1 MTLERISGLNSG
13 YVLEL
18 YEKYRQDPQSVDPAS
33 RAFFQSWVPADAVRD
48 GAPATP
54 ASGPLPELHVIV
66 GAANLAESIRRF
78 GHLAAK
84 LDPLGSAQIGDST
97 LLAKTHGITDDDLK
111 RLPASLVGGPP
122 AEKSAN
128 AFEAIEKLRRVYC
141 STTGFDIAHL
151 FVPEERAWMREA
163 AESGRYLPALDPASA
178 EGLLD
183 RITQVEVFERFLQ
196 RTFTGKT
203 RFSIEGLDMLLPI
216 LDEIMAGAAGTG
228 TRHMMLGMAH
238 RGRLNV
244 LAHIL
249 QKPYAQILAEFKD
262 PIAVQML
269 RLDLGFMGDVK
280 YHAGGTTESPAGA
293 HMWVTMAPNP
303 SHLEAVNPVVAG
315 MARAAGTL
323 SDRGGAPIFDGTMTM
338 PVLIHGDAAFPGQ
351 GIVAETLNLSR
362 LDGYHTDG
370 TIHIIANNQ
379 LGFTA
384 TPGESYSTS
393 YASGLAR
400 GFKIPIVHVNAD
412 DPAACIEAAR
422 MAWEYRARFHKD
434 FLIDL
439 VGYRRH
445 GHNEGDEPAFTQPVM
460 YKAIDAHKTAR
471 ELFAESLVKHGTV
484 AADVPE
490 ALVRKHYTV
499 LEQTFA
505 SLKPE
510 EDFVPPI
517 PTPATPGLASK
528 TQTGVPIEL
537 LRDLSDSL
545 LSTPDGFHVHK
556 KLERIRERKRAM
568 LAKPGERTV
577 DWGSAEELALATI
590 LAEGTPIRLTGEDVQ
605 RGTFSH
611 RHAVLHD
618 AETGVEHVPLQRLPQ
633 ARGSFEIHNSP
644 LTEAAT
650 IGFEFGYNMQ
660 EPGHLVIWEA
670 QYGDFINGAQII
682 LDQFVTSGR
691 SKWGLKPSL
700 VFLLPHGYEG
710 QGPEHSSARPER
722 FLQAAADI
730 NMRLVN
736 CTTAA
741 QYFHVL
747 RRQAAL
753 LEKDPLPLVILTPK
767 SLLRHPAVSSTPQ
780 ELTEGHFRSV
790 LDDSEA
796 AQRAKSVRRLVLCSG
811 KVYVDLIS
819 HERRA
824 GAANVAIVRVEQLYP
839 FPNVA
844 LKEVLD
850 RYPSLAEVA
859 WVQEEPSNMG
869 AWEFMWPRLEELIG
883 DRCGLRYIGRARN
896 SSPSEGSSAW
906 HQVNQKMLVEL
917 AFDLKTDML
926 SPSVVWSK
934 PIRSLAPAAAK
945 K

>member
-1 MTLERISGLNSG
+1 MTL
-13 YVLEL
+13 
-18 YEKYRQDPQSVDPAS
+18 
-33 RAFFQSWVPADAVRD
+33 
-48 GAPATP
+48 
-54 ASGPLPELHVIV
+54 
-66 GAANLAESIRRF
+66 
-78 GHLAAK
+78 
-84 LDPLGSAQIGDST
+84 
-97 LLAKTHGITDDDLK
+97 
-111 RLPASLVGGPP
+111 
-122 AEKSAN
+122 
-128 AFEAIEKLRRVYC
+128 
-141 STTGFDIAHL
+141 
-151 FVPEERAWMREA
+151 
-163 AESGRYLPALDPASA
+163 
-178 EGLLD
+178 
-183 RITQVEVFERFLQ
+183 
-196 RTFTGKT
+196 
-203 RFSIEGLDMLLPI
+203 
-216 LDEIMAGAAGTG
+216 
-228 TRHMMLGMAH
+228 
-238 RGRLNV
+238 
-244 LAHIL
+244 
-249 QKPYAQILAEFKD
+249 
-262 PIAVQML
+262 
-269 RLDLGFMGDVK
+269 
-280 YHAGGTTESPAGA
+280 
-293 HMWVTMAPNP
+293 
-303 SHLEAVNPVVAG
+303 
-315 MARAAGTL
+315 
-323 SDRGGAPIFDGTMTM
+323 
-338 PVLIHGDAAFPGQ
+338 PVLIHGDSAFPGQ

-412 DPAACIEAAR
+412 DPAACLEAAR

-460 YKAIDAHKTAR
+460 YQSINAHPTVR

-484 AADVPE
+484 SQEAADG
-490 ALVRKHYTV
+490 LVKKHFTV

-510 EDFVPPI
+510 EDFVAPI
-517 PTPATPGLASK
+517 PTPAAPGLAAK

-537 LRDLSDSL
+537 LRDLNESL
-545 LSTPDGFHVHK
+545 LSTPEGFHVHK
-556 KLERIRERKRAM
+556 KLERVRDRKRAM
-568 LAKPGERTV
+568 LANADERTV
-577 DWGSAEELALATI
+577 DWGGAEELAFASI
-590 LAEGTPIRLTGEDVQ
+590 LADGVPIRLTGEDVQ

-618 AETGVEHVPLQRLPQ
+618 AESRASSTCRCSSCRRR
-633 ARGSFEIHNSP
+633 ARSFEIHNSP

-660 EPGHLVIWEA
+660 EPEHLVIWEA

-691 SKWGLKPSL
+691 AKWGLKPSL

-730 NMRLVN
+730 NLRLVN

-753 LEKDPLPLVILTPK
+753 LEKDPLPLIVLTPK

-790 LDDSEA
+790 LDDA
-796 AQRAKSVRRLVLCSG
+796 DALTRAKSVRRLVLCSG
-811 KVYVDLIS
+811 KVYVDLIG

-824 GAANVAIVRVEQLYP
+824 EREGRGDLPRGAALSVPQRRAARGARALSVAHRGGVGAGRAVEHGRVGIHVAAARGADRRPLRPALHRPRAQLEPVRGILGVAPGQSEDARRAGVRPRDGYAVAIGGVVEADAQLRP
-839 FPNVA
+839 G
-844 LKEVLD
+844 D
-850 RYPSLAEVA
+850 RQEVA
-859 WVQEEPSNMG
+859 
-869 AWEFMWPRLEELIG
+869 
-883 DRCGLRYIGRARN
+883 
-896 SSPSEGSSAW
+896 
-906 HQVNQKMLVEL
+906 
-917 AFDLKTDML
+917 
-926 SPSVVWSK
+926 
-934 PIRSLAPAAAK
+934 
-945 K
+945 